1 MEYVKGLEGVI
12 AGETSISN
20 VEGDI
25 GRLSYRGY
33 DIKELAQLDY
43 ESVVWLL
50 LFGDLPDGSD
60 RRRLCGFLAD
70 YATLKRNELAIL
82 QALPVSLHPMRMLQ
96 GMIPLLQLDD
106 GGTLDGL
113 SNEAGQ
119 GLQIIAR
126 MPALI
131 AAFHRHEQSLDVL
144 PADPAMDY
152 LENFMAMF
160 FDEVNERHMAML
172 KTTQILQMEH
182 SFNAGTF
189 AARVVA
195 STLAPVDAV
204 FSAAA
209 GALFGKLHGGADQ
222 AALEDAKS
230 LGCADQAPAFIDE
243 LMARRGLLMG
253 MGHREYRR
261 VDPRATILKPM
272 AKSLCEGTP
281 YQADYEVLDAL
292 ECAFNKRMLAKGKD
306 VWANVEFYKGAV
318 YEALGFPIPY
328 FTALFALSR
337 SVGWLA
343 HFIESRE
350 DNRIIRP
357 RALYV
362 GEALRD
368 RL

>member
-1 MEYVKGLEGVI
+1 MEYIKGLEGVI

-20 VEGDI
+20 VEGDE

-33 DIKELAQLDY
+33 DIRDLVKLDY
-43 ESVVWLL
+43 ERVIWLL
-50 LFGDLPDGSD
+50 LFGDLPDEND
-60 RRRLCGFLAD
+60 RQMLCDFLAEFG
-70 YATLKRNELAIL
+70 ALKQSELAVL
-82 QALPVSLHPMRMLQ
+82 QSFPLSLHPMRMLQ
-96 GMIPLLQLDD
+96 SMIPLLQLDEKR
-106 GGTLDGL
+106 TLDGL
-113 SNEAGQ
+113 SDEGGQ

-131 AAFHRHEQSLDVL
+131 AAFHRRQQSLDMVVF
-144 PADPAMDY
+144 DPSMNY
-152 LENFMAMF
+152 LENFMQMF
-160 FDEVNERHMAML
+160 SGEVIQRHVEML
-172 KTTQILQMEH
+172 RTTQILQMEH

-222 AALEDAKS
+222 AALEDAKRV
-230 LGCADQAPAFIDE
+230 GCADQASAFIDDLFE
-243 LMARRGLLMG
+243 HKGLLMG
-253 MGHREYRR
+253 MGHREYRK
-261 VDPRATILKPM
+261 VDPRASILKPM
-272 AKSLCEGTP
+272 AESLCRGTP
-281 YQADYEVLDAL
+281 FQADYEVLDAL
-292 ECAFNKRMLAKGKD
+292 EEAFNKRMQEKGKE

-318 YEALGFPIPY
+318 YEALGIPIPY

-343 HFIESRE
+343 HFNESRQ

-362 GEALRD
+362 GQALREIG
-368 RL
+368 